1 MLWFVGP
8 CHVLLRLGTK
18 SEPFGDIPV
27 NATKEPI
34 MKPVFSML
42 VTALTLTAVTP
53 ASADQVC
60 MPYYEMRAA
69 LIDWYGE
76 RHKGPV
82 TNVNEQ
88 LWVSDVSG
96 TWTLV
101 KTLSDGNACV
111 LAQGDDWMGGLDTD
125 QIVAALE

>member
-1 MLWFVGP
+1 
-8 CHVLLRLGTK
+8 
-18 SEPFGDIPV
+18 
-27 NATKEPI
+27 
-34 MKPVFSML
+34 
-42 VTALTLTAVTP
+42 
-53 ASADQVC
+53 
-60 MPYYEMRAA
+60 
-69 LIDWYGE
+69 
-76 RHKGPV
+76 V

>member
-1 MLWFVGP
+1 
-8 CHVLLRLGTK
+8 
-18 SEPFGDIPV
+18 
-27 NATKEPI
+27 

-76 RHKGPV
+76 RPKGPV
-82 TNVNEQ
+82 INVNEQ

-125 QIVAALE
+125 QIVAELE